1 MAEITLKGR
10 RIPLIFTTLEM
21 KTIQETIAPM
31 SKAISMV
38 LGRNPEDPEDMSR
51 YGGAEHLEAIAQLVV
66 ILGNAGLEEDGQAP
80 DLTERKVL
88 RGLKPTELADVINI
102 CMDALNEGMA
112 SEIPEKKA
120 EGPVNVTLEK
130 INKKKEKES

>member
-1 MAEITLKGR
+1 M
-10 RIPLIFTTLEM
+10 IFTTLEM

-112 SEIPEKKA
+112 SEIPEKKT